1 MERKVT
7 VAVAV
12 FLFLGQVACSS
23 ATALERL
30 VGGCDDVG
38 CSSTATLENK
48 NNATLVEFWEK
59 IKNAVES
66 TKREL
71 GVSRDQEEAGHVSHH
86 LVAKIVRKL
95 LGDQTVRRYIV
106 ESELGRVN
114 ESVVAA
120 LTSRISKLEFDMSHA
135 MAENEE
141 LKSQVVELRAEMTKE
156 LDGSD
161 DDEEEHAGIDQH
173 GGGHHH
179 DGRHVGG
186 KSTGRLKS
194 RVAGLESTLAGLQW
208 ELVAERNKVGRYEEE
223 LASLAVRQEEL
234 QVRLEELTLQVSEDS
249 HGAKKAEPTEKF
261 PDEFADEYQYDYVD
275 DYHAPLGQ
283 RR

>member
-1 MERKVT
+1 MELKVT
-7 VAVAV
+7 IFVAV
-12 FLFLGQVACSS
+12 FFFLGLVFCSS
-23 ATALERL
+23 ASVLERL
-30 VGGCDDVG
+30 AGGCDDVD
-38 CSSTATLENK
+38 CPSKVSEDK
-48 NNATLVEFWEK
+48 NATLIEFWEK
-59 IKNAVES
+59 IKNAVDS

-71 GVSRDQEEAGHVSHH
+71 GVREQESSHVSHH

-95 LGDQTVRRYIV
+95 LSDDTVRKYIV

-114 ESVVAA
+114 ESVVAII
-120 LTSRISKLEFDMSHA
+120 TSRISKLESETSHA

-141 LKSQVVELRAEMTKE
+141 LKSQLAELRAEMTKE
-156 LDGSD
+156 LTGSD
-161 DDEEEHAGIDQH
+161 DEEDEEHAGNEHQH
-173 GGGHHH
+173 GGHHG

-186 KSTGRLKS
+186 KSGRLKS
-194 RVAGLESTLAGLQW
+194 RVAGLESTLADLQW

-249 HGAKKAEPTEKF
+249 HSARKAESQAEKL
-261 PDEFADEYQYDYVD
+261 PDEFTEDYQYDYVD

>member
-7 VAVAV
+7 IFVAV
-12 FLFLGQVACSS
+12 FLLLGQVACSS
-23 ATALERL
+23 TSVFERL
-30 VGGCDDVG
+30 AGGCDDVD
-38 CSSTATLENK
+38 CPSTATLENK
-48 NNATLVEFWEK
+48 NATLMQFWEK
-59 IKNAVES
+59 IKSAVDS

-71 GVSRDQEEAGHVSHH
+71 GVREQEVSHVSHH

-95 LGDQTVRRYIV
+95 LADETVRKYIV
-106 ESELGRVN
+106 ESEMGRVN
-114 ESVVAA
+114 ESVVAV
-120 LTSRISKLEFDMSHA
+120 LSSKISKLEFEMSHA

-141 LKSQVVELRAEMTKE
+141 LKSQVAEMRAEMTKE
-156 LDGSD
+156 LDTGSD
-161 DDEEEHAGIDQH
+161 DDDEEHAGNEHQY
-173 GGGHHH
+173 GGHH

-186 KSTGRLKS
+186 KSGRLKS
-194 RVAGLESTLAGLQW
+194 RVAGLESTLANLQW

-234 QVRLEELTLQVSEDS
+234 QVRLEELTLQVSADS
-249 HGAKKAEPTEKF
+249 HSGKKAEPTEKL
-261 PDEFADEYQYDYVD
+261 PHEFTEDYQYDYVD